1 MITTTTNQQ
10 KQVMTYQVTFERDAK
25 SFWDANA
32 NSLLA
37 HESEYN
43 LMIGITLGIISAER
57 VWGELSCFTV
67 RHGSE
72 IVGQA
77 MHTGG
82 DKPLILTRMST
93 EAVDALVDATIE
105 NNFFPERVS
114 GPAETAEYC
123 ASVFATRRGAKAH
136 IFQRQGI
143 YELKEVIWPTP
154 DGGKLIGGT
163 AQQRELTLEW
173 AEHFVR
179 ECFPEEAEPKALAED
194 MVKNR
199 LGAGHVYFWQTA
211 EGDIVSMA
219 GRNRES
225 PNTATISWVYTPPE
239 KRGRGYARSVVAH
252 LSQLWLDRGKKACN
266 LFTNLA
272 NPSSNK
278 AYVSVGYEQL
288 LEARIYSI
296 TKN

>member
-1 MITTTTNQQ
+1 
-10 KQVMTYQVTFERDAK
+10 MTYDVTFERDPQ

-32 NSLLA
+32 ELLLRR
-37 HESEYN
+37 ESEYN
-43 LMIGITLGIISAER
+43 LMIGITLGIISSER
-57 VWGELSCFTV
+57 LWGELSFFTV
-67 RHGSE
+67 RHGDE

-82 DKPLILTRMST
+82 DKPLILSSMSE
-93 EAVDALVDATIE
+93 EAIEALVEATIA
-105 NNFFPERVS
+105 NDFIPERVS

-123 ASVFATRRGAKAH
+123 ANVFAARRGARAH

-143 YELKEVIWPTP
+143 YELREVIWPSA
-154 DGGKLIGGT
+154 DGGKLISG
-163 AQQRELTLEW
+163 AQEHRELTREW

-179 ECFPEEAEPKALAED
+179 ECFPEEPAPRAVAED

-199 LGAGHVYFWQTA
+199 LDAGHVYFWQTA

-225 PNTATISWVYTPPE
+225 PNTATISWVYTPPQ

-272 NPSSNK
+272 NPASNK

-288 LEARIYSI
+288 REARIYSI
-296 TKN
+296 D